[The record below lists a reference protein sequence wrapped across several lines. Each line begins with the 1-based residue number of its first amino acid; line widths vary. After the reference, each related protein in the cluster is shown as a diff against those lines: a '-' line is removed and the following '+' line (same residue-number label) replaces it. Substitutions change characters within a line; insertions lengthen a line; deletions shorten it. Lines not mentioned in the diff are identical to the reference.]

1 MLVPPAAPTISGTAD
16 EGDSMKTPLALA
28 SAALLAATLAGCGG
42 SDNGPDSAY
51 CKDLK
56 SASTEFDSLSSSDVS
71 KLDEAFKTFHKLA
84 GEAPGEVKDDWTT
97 LDKGITSVEKALKD
111 AGLKFSDFA
120 DLQKGK
126 MPEGVDVAKLQGLAT
141 EFQKLDSAQFDKA
154 SKAIEKHAKDV
165 CKVDLS
171 S

>member
-1 MLVPPAAPTISGTAD
+1 
-16 EGDSMKTPLALA
+16 MKTPLALA

-42 SDNGPDSAY
+42 SSDGPDSEY

-56 SASTEFDSLSSSDVS
+56 SASNQFDSLSSSDVS
-71 KLDEAFKTFHKLA
+71 KLDEAFKTFHTLA
-84 GEAPGEVKDDWTT
+84 DESPSDVKDDWAT

-120 DLQKGK
+120 SLQEGK
-126 MPEGVDVAKLQGLAT
+126 MPDGVDVAKLQGLAT
-141 EFQKLDSAQFDKA
+141 EFQKLDSAEFDKA

>member
-1 MLVPPAAPTISGTAD
+1 MLVTPASPTTTGDAD
-16 EGDSMKTPLALA
+16 QGDSMKTPLALA
-28 SAALLAATLAGCGG
+28 TAVLLAVTLTGCGG
-42 SDNGPDSAY
+42 SDDGPDSEY

-56 SASTEFDSLSSSDVS
+56 SASTQFDSLSSNDVS
-71 KLDEAFKTFHKLA
+71 KLDEAFKTFHTLA
-84 GEAPGEVKDDWTT
+84 DEAPSDVKSDWAT
-97 LDKGITSVEKALKD
+97 LDKGIASVEKALKD

-120 DLQKGK
+120 ALQEGK

-141 EFQKLDSAQFDKA
+141 EFQKLDSAEFDKA

-165 CKVDLS
+165 CKVNLS

>member
-1 MLVPPAAPTISGTAD
+1 MN
-16 EGDSMKTPLALA
+16 TPLALA

-42 SDNGPDSAY
+42 SDGPDSEY

-56 SASTEFDSLSSSDVS
+56 AASTKFDSLSGNDVS
-71 KLDEAFKTFHKLA
+71 QLDDAFKTFHSLA
-84 GEAPGEVKDDWTT
+84 DEAPDEVKDDWAT
-97 LDKGITSVEKALKD
+97 LDKGIVAVEKALND

-120 DLQKGK
+120 ELQEGK
-126 MPEGVDVAKLQGLAT
+126 MPEGVDVSKLQGLAT
-141 EFQKLDSAQFDKA
+141 EFQKLDSAEFEKS

-171 S
+171 A

>member
-1 MLVPPAAPTISGTAD
+1 
-16 EGDSMKTPLALA
+16 MKTPLALA

-42 SDNGPDSAY
+42 SNDGPDSEY

-56 SASTEFDSLSSSDVS
+56 SASTQFDSLASSDVS
-71 KLDEAFKTFHKLA
+71 KLDEAFKTFHSLA
-84 GEAPGEVKDDWTT
+84 DEAPADVKDDWAT
-97 LDKGITSVEKALKD
+97 LDEGITSVETALQE

-120 DLQKGK
+120 DLQQGK
-126 MPEGVDVAKLQGLAT
+126 MPDGVDVAKLQGLAT
-141 EFQKLDSAQFDKA
+141 EFQKLDSAEFDKA

-165 CKVDLS
+165 CKVNLS

>member
-1 MLVPPAAPTISGTAD
+1 MLVPLAPPTTTGDAD
-16 EGDSMKTPLALA
+16 QGDSMKTPLAVA

-42 SDNGPDSAY
+42 SDDGPDSEY

-56 SASTEFDSLSSSDVS
+56 AASTQFDSLSSNDVTQ
-71 KLDEAFKTFHKLA
+71 LDEAFKTFHTLA
-84 GEAPGEVKDDWTT
+84 DEAPSEVKEDWAT
-97 LDKGITSVEKALKD
+97 LDKGITSVEKALDD

-120 DLQKGK
+120 ELQEGK

-141 EFQKLDSAQFDKA
+141 EFQKLDSAEFDKS

-171 S
+171 G